1 MTARGR
7 VHVVDD
13 DADVRGSLDSLLRS
27 ENFEIFLHEN
37 SAVFLEAYDPL
48 MPACLLLDIR
58 LEKEDGL
65 EVQEK
70 LLAEDIRLPVVI
82 MTGHGDVP
90 SAVRSMKQGAV
101 DFLSKPFSDD
111 ALLAALD
118 KALSADRERL
128 RAQNDRSAL
137 DALYA
142 TLTPREKDV
151 AILAV
156 SGLMNKQIA
165 AELGIET
172 ITVKVHRGKVMRK
185 MEARSLAD
193 LVRMLEAL
201 GVRIWRDRRTV
212 G

>member
-1 MTARGR
+1 MTMRGR
-7 VHVVDD
+7 VHIVDD
-13 DADVRGSLDSLLRS
+13 DADVRGALDSLLRS
-27 ENFEIFLHEN
+27 ENFEIFIHEN
-37 SAVFLEAYDPL
+37 SFVFLDAYDPL
-48 MPACLLLDIR
+48 APACLLLDIR

-65 EVQEK
+65 EVQER
-70 LLAEDIRLPVVI
+70 LLAEDILLPVVI

-111 ALLAALD
+111 ALLEALD

-128 RAQNDRSAL
+128 RAQSSRSAL

-151 AILAV
+151 AALAV

-201 GVRIWRDRRTV
+201 GVRR
-212 G
+212 

>member
-1 MTARGR
+1 MTMRGR

-37 SAVFLEAYDPL
+37 SSVFLDAYDPL
-48 MPACLLLDIR
+48 TPACLLLDIR

-65 EVQEK
+65 EVQER
-70 LLAEDIRLPVVI
+70 LLAEDILLPVVI

-128 RAQNDRSAL
+128 RAQSSRSAL

-151 AILAV
+151 AALAV

-201 GVRIWRDRRTV
+201 GVRR
-212 G
+212 